1 MPVAVIGQSPEM
13 RAKTAPLA
21 HTRAHELSG
30 FLLRQDRKAVEAA
43 LGKPFHE
50 EKGNHNTTAAAYHLP
65 ISKKDYLVAFYFE
78 GKDSEQQGKAVQ
90 LELTGHEPSGPT
102 GFFGLELGDS
112 ASKVETTLGKPSLIR
127 HEDDVNLDLWDYVE
141 NNYSLEFS
149 ADHKLYSIQ
158 IIDQPGNDSPG
169 FAGSEEVRLFAQT
182 IQANDIDKLMELVSG
197 EIECSTTEA
206 FGIHAG
212 SARSILSNFKSPISL
227 CLQRAAKAIL
237 ALGPEMKGVDDSIRI
252 WTKHTPGT
260 VTKFPDSSPLKEV
273 VFDQEA
279 GAFRVYE
286 VTFR

>member
-1 MPVAVIGQSPEM
+1 M
-13 RAKTAPLA
+13 RANSAPRT
-21 HTRAHELSG
+21 HTRAHELCG

-50 EKGNHNTTAAAYHLP
+50 EKGNPDTTAAAYHLP
-65 ISKKDYLVAFYFE
+65 GSKEDYLVAFFYN
-78 GKDSEQQGKAVQ
+78 KKNSEQQGKAVQ
-90 LELTGHEPSGPT
+90 LELTGREPSGPT
-102 GFFGLELGDS
+102 GFFGLELSDP
-112 ASKVETTLGKPSLIR
+112 AAKVEAVLGKPTETR
-127 HEDDVNLDLWDYVE
+127 HEDDVNLDLWDYE
-141 NNYSLEFS
+141 GQNYSLEFT

-169 FAGSEEVRLFAQT
+169 FAGSDQVRLFAQT
-182 IQANDIDKLMELVSG
+182 VQAQNIDSLMEMASG

-206 FGIHAG
+206 FGIQTG
-212 SARSILSNFKSPISL
+212 SARNILSDPKSPVSI

-237 ALGPEMKGVDDSIRI
+237 ALGKDMNGVDDSLRV

-260 VTKFPDSSPLKEV
+260 VTKFPATCPLKEV